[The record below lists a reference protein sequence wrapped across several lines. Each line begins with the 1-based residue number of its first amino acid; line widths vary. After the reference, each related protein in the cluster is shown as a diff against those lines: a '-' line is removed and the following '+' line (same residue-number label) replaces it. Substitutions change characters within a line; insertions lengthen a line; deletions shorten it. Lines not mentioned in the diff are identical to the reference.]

1 MDTKGSGSLPLQ
13 DTSVSLKLKLSALW
27 AALMFL
33 YIYVDHFALSIPGV
47 LEDAI
52 AGEVGGFRV
61 TQGWLVAAMALMT
74 IPSLMIPLSVLLT
87 AKASRWLNIIA
98 GVVYALVVVGNTVGE
113 SWLYYIGA
121 SVVELVL
128 LALIVWHAWRWPKL
142 EA

>member
-33 YIYVDHFALSIPGV
+33 YIYVDHFALFIPGV